1 MLDSI
6 AKLAAKHGIV
16 PVKKFG
22 QNFIYDDSLCDK
34 IVRFS
39 EITSE
44 STVLEIGPGPAGLT
58 RSILKISP
66 KKLTVIEMDA
76 RCLPLLR
83 EIKDYYKVLEIINK
97 DALKVNLS
105 EIAEEGKLD
114 IISNLPYNVG
124 TQLLTNWLSQLDRIK
139 SMTLML
145 QKEVVDRI
153 IAPIN
158 SKTYGRLSVFVQIFC
173 HASRCFD
180 VGPKVFYPQPKVW
193 SSVVRLVPREAVP
206 DSQIVKNL
214 EHITRFAFSGRRK
227 MIKSSLSG
235 LVNNIVELLGKLDID
250 PSCRAENLSPEEY
263 LRLARELKML

>member
-39 EITSE
+39 EITSK

-58 RSILKISP
+58 RSILKIFP

-76 RCLPLLR
+76 RCLPLLD
-83 EIKDYYKVLEIINK
+83 EIKDHYKVLEIINK
-97 DALKVNLS
+97 DALKVKLS
-105 EIAEEGKLD
+105 EVAKEDKLD

-124 TQLLTNWLSQLDRIK
+124 TLLLTDWLSQLGRIQ

-153 IAPIN
+153 TATKD
-158 SKTYGRLSVFVQIFC
+158 SKAYGRLSVFVQIFC
-173 HASRCFD
+173 RVSKCFD
-180 VGPKVFYPQPKVW
+180 VSPKVFYPQPKVW
-193 SSVVRLVPREAVP
+193 SSVVRLVPRDVVP
-206 DSQIVKNL
+206 DSQVVKNL
-214 EHITRFAFSGRRK
+214 EHITRLAFSGRRK
-227 MIKSSLSG
+227 MIKSSLAS
-235 LVNNIVELLGKLDID
+235 LVDNVVELLSKLDID
-250 PSCRAENLSPEEY
+250 PSYRAENISPEEY
-263 LRLARELKML
+263 LQLARALKML

>member
-16 PVKKFG
+16 PVKRFG

-39 EITSE
+39 EITSK
-44 STVLEIGPGPAGLT
+44 STVLEIGPGPAGLS

-66 KKLTVIEMDA
+66 KRLTVIEMDA
-76 RCLPLLR
+76 RCLPLLN
-83 EIKDYYKVLEIINK
+83 EIKEYYPVLEVINK
-97 DALKVNLS
+97 DALKVKLS
-105 EIAEEGKLD
+105 EVSKEDKID

-124 TQLLTNWLSQLDRIK
+124 TQLLTDWLSQLGIIK

-153 IAPIN
+153 TATKN
-158 SKTYGRLSVFVQIFC
+158 SKAYGRLSVFVQIFC

-180 VGPKVFYPQPKVW
+180 VSPKVFYPQPKVW
-193 SSVVRLVPREAVP
+193 SSVVRLVPRDIVP

-235 LVNNIVELLGKLDID
+235 LAGNIVELLSKLDID
-250 PSCRAENLSPEEY
+250 PSCRAENISSEEY